1 MKKVFT
7 YADIVDILDAE
18 IKKNMENKNK
28 YIANNGYDKNIRHFD
43 TIGGCLGHLLYVFKE
58 AAE

>member
-18 IKKNMENKNK
+18 MKKNIENRSK
-28 YIANNGYDKNIRHFD
+28 YITNNGFD
-43 TIGGCLGHLLYVFKE
+43 NVVAEFDAITCEIGRLLYVFKE
-58 AAE
+58 AAK